1 MMEPVGTHVPFF
13 KKAAYA
19 APAFALAIVGIP
31 IYVYVPKFYTDTMG
45 IDIVLM
51 GVLLFSVRIFDAIT
65 DPLLGRMSD
74 HTQTPFGRRR
84 PYILVGAIL
93 VALAM
98 LMLFNPPNTNTRFIT
113 IWFGISIYAL
123 FLFWTTV
130 TVAYEALGPEITFN
144 YTERTT
150 LFAVRDGALIAGT
163 LMAAASPAL
172 VQWLFALPEGVAGQR
187 ATFRWISI
195 FYAPLLIGTCLW
207 CVFII
212 KESGRNH
219 HVKTKTSILADLKT
233 TTQNKPFIIL
243 LSAYTISAIG
253 NNLPA
258 TLILYYVEYVLES
271 SHAELLLL
279 LYFLM
284 GILFLPVWLR
294 IARRIDKKRAWL
306 LSMAINTGA
315 FAGVFFLGPGD
326 IWPYTV
332 LVCLSGIGFGAT
344 LALPSSI
351 QADVIDYDELLTGH
365 RREGQYM
372 GLWGISKKLAAA
384 SGVGAALTLLG
395 WSGYQPNTAQ
405 SDTVVFTLKTLYAA
419 VPSLFNLIALFIAMA
434 YPIDNQRHQ
443 AIRQAIK
450 ARKLGQPFRNPL
462 QPIPPVV
469 DNITPSKGEE

>member
-187 ATFRWISI
+187 ATFRWI
-195 FYAPLLIGTCLW
+195 
-207 CVFII
+207 
-212 KESGRNH
+212 
-219 HVKTKTSILADLKT
+219 
-233 TTQNKPFIIL
+233 KPVATACTMPPISWICF
-243 LSAYTISAIG
+243 ISAR
-253 NNLPA
+253 
-258 TLILYYVEYVLES
+258 IL
-271 SHAELLLL
+271 
-279 LYFLM
+279 
-284 GILFLPVWLR
+284 
-294 IARRIDKKRAWL
+294 
-306 LSMAINTGA
+306 
-315 FAGVFFLGPGD
+315 
-326 IWPYTV
+326 
-332 LVCLSGIGFGAT
+332 
-344 LALPSSI
+344 SSI
-351 QADVIDYDELLTGH
+351 CLVSVSMKYEPARGSTVSRSPTSS
-365 RREGQYM
+365 M
-372 GLWGISKKLAAA
+372 MISRVRNDSNAAL
-384 SGVGAALTLLG
+384 GVGM
-395 WSGYQPNTAQ
+395 
-405 SDTVVFTLKTLYAA
+405 V
-419 VPSLFNLIALFIAMA
+419 
-434 YPIDNQRHQ
+434 
-443 AIRQAIK
+443 
-450 ARKLGQPFRNPL
+450 
-462 QPIPPVV
+462 
-469 DNITPSKGEE
+469 